1 MSAKTKFAAV
11 ALTVL
16 TLAGGLAVTS
26 DEAQAKAGKN
36 ALAFG
41 IATGMVLGA
50 AAATATASPVVYGYR
65 RCHWERHYDLL
76 GRYFGRERICE
87 IY

>member
-1 MSAKTKFAAV
+1 MSTKIKFAAV
-11 ALTVL
+11 ALAAV

-26 DEAQAKAGKN
+26 TEAQAKGGKK

-41 IATGMVLGA
+41 IATGVLLGA
-50 AAATATASPVVYGYR
+50 AAASANANSVAYGYR
-65 RCHWERHYDLL
+65 RCHWERQYDFL
-76 GRYFGRERICE
+76 GRYIGSERVCE